1 MVHVDVHQT
10 LDVMTLN
17 VAELAFADLSC
28 IQHQQANINI
38 SVDNLLT
45 EFVIVWYPSCAIE
58 IEFNQACLD
67 SWVFD
72 LDILSNLFEICA
84 RTGYEAN
91 VESFL
96 GKLLAEFGS
105 NSSWGSSD

>member
-1 MVHVDVHQT
+1 MIRQSFTQIWQECFKHSCRMVHVDVHQT

-45 EFVIVWYPSCAIE
+45 EFVIV
-58 IEFNQACLD
+58 
-67 SWVFD
+67 
-72 LDILSNLFEICA
+72 
-84 RTGYEAN
+84 
-91 VESFL
+91 
-96 GKLLAEFGS
+96 
-105 NSSWGSSD
+105 